1 MSIDI
6 NIKRMKELVKNLNIA
21 SEAYYNTGNPIL
33 SDKDF
38 DLQFDELKQL
48 EKELGIVLNGSP
60 TQKVGATILPELKE
74 VKHNHL
80 MLSLDK
86 CHTVEELI
94 KFAKDKTVVGMSK
107 MDGMSVS
114 ILYQDGELVSAETR
128 GDGEIGVDITEH
140 IKQFLNVPLHIP
152 CQGTCIIDGE
162 AIIDNLDFEEINE
175 NGEYKNSR
183 NLACGT
189 LNSLDTSIVKER
201 KLKFI
206 AWDVI
211 EGMKTNSLVANLMFA
226 SKLGFEIVPVI
237 VTKDNQF
244 QQTIDEISNCS
255 KEKGYPIDG
264 VVFKFDDIEFGESL
278 GNTEHHFRN
287 GIAYKFEDEGKTTDF
302 INVTWSVGKTGV
314 ITPVANFMPVTI
326 EGSVVER
333 ASVHNLSILQELK
346 LEAGDEIEVYKAN
359 MIIPQIRKNISAE
372 QRKDKYIC
380 IYPKKC
386 PVCGG
391 KTTVK
396 HTYNVVTKQST
407 DVLMCNNP
415 NCKGKLLS
423 RFSHFVSKNAM
434 NIDGLSEAKLKI
446 LLDEDFINDFIDIYE
461 LYNNFGETGD
471 VAKLNGFGKR
481 SAEKLFNAI
490 EASKNTTLDRF
501 IFALSIPMIGRTASK
516 TISSF
521 FKGDFISFYEALQD
535 KQFNWM
541 QLDDFGEAMDSSI
554 KEYINKDMLDF
565 IWELSTYLNFQKN
578 NNITQGNK
586 VKDITF
592 VITGKLF
599 SFANRDEAKEMIE
612 SNGGKVANA
621 VSKNTNYLVN
631 NDILSTSGKNK
642 KAKQLNI
649 PIITEEELL
658 KMLK

>member
-94 KFAKDKTVVGMSK
+94 KFAKDKIVVGMSK

-201 KLKFI
+201 RLKFI

-471 VAKLNGFGKR
+471 VAKLNGFGKC

-535 KQFNWM
+535 EQFNWM

-565 IWELSTYLNFQKN
+565 IWELSTYLNFKKN

-612 SNGGKVANA
+612 SNGGKVASA

-658 KMLK
+658 QMLK